1 MTLQNFPVNGRSWEL
16 NFQQSNPDP
25 ERQMIYVLSDMC
37 MLALNLQI
45 CVLPLECPCKAGNCG
60 EVMSGKRKQNVGG
73 IKRKGGRDYKGSMA
87 FKIGGQ
93 TEEGVLH

>member
-1 MTLQNFPVNGRSWEL
+1 M
-16 NFQQSNPDP
+16 
-25 ERQMIYVLSDMC
+25 
-37 MLALNLQI
+37 
-45 CVLPLECPCKAGNCG
+45 LPLECPCKAGNCG